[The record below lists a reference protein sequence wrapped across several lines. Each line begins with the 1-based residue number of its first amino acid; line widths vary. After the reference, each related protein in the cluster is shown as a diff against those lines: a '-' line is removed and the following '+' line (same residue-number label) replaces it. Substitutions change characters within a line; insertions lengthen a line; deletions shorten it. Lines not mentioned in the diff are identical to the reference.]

1 MFVKYCPLCRCELS
15 CRTIHGH
22 IRLACSS
29 SSCEFVHWNNPIPV
43 VAGLVQW
50 ADGYLLARNASWPAE
65 MFSVLTGFLE
75 EGESPEA
82 AVVREIREELGV
94 ETESME
100 FIGHFALPKLNQL
113 IIAYVLRTTGALA
126 LDHEIVEV
134 KIVSSDELAS
144 FDFGPLEL
152 TREIVSRWQARLQ
165 HDIQSLENPPT

>member
-1 MFVKYCPLCRCELS
+1 
-15 CRTIHGH
+15 
-22 IRLACSS
+22 
-29 SSCEFVHWNNPIPV
+29 
-43 VAGLVQW
+43 
-50 ADGYLLARNASWPAE
+50 

-94 ETESME
+94 ETESVE
-100 FIGHFALPKLNQL
+100 FIGHFPLPKLNQL

-126 LDHEIVEV
+126 LDHEIAEV

-165 HDIQSLENPPT
+165 HDIQSLENLPT